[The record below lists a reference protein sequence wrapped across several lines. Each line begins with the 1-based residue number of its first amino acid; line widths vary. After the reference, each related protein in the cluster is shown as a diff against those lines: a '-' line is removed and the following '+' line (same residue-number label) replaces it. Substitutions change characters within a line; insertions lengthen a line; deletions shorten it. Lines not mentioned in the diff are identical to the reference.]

1 MFFFID
7 QEREP
12 FYFCASGTTR
22 EKTVRIEGTKSIPKK
37 FWSHGTSS
45 AVIDTQ
51 VKLKERDKI
60 ISENSSLIPFVRYS
74 EKNNFVHK

>member
-1 MFFFID
+1 M
-7 QEREP
+7 
-12 FYFCASGTTR
+12 
-22 EKTVRIEGTKSIPKK
+22 K

-51 VKLKERDKI
+51 HKLKERDKI
-60 ISENSSLIPFVRYS
+60 ICENSRLIRFVRYS